1 MSERHPMP
9 RHGNIH
15 STPAQVSARPVQPAS
30 LVVTRGVVT
39 SGGVTAT
46 GGTPG
51 PAAVTR

>member
-1 MSERHPMP
+1 MSERHPKP
-9 RHGNIH
+9 RYGNIH
-15 STPAQVSARPVQPAS
+15 STPAQANARPVQPAS

-39 SGGVTAT
+39 SGGVAAT